1 MEGHLDSGVE
11 YSGNEDLVN
20 AEGDLP
26 NAEGDIANAEG
37 NLANTEGDLPNAEG
51 DIANAEGDLP
61 NAEEDL
67 PNAEEAEIQPA
78 HALPAHAEEANVD
91 LRQHVPLEPD
101 ILVVEGPYVKR
112 ISPEPR
118 DRQSAVFSLLDARQR
133 EHQHAAQQPHDDIW
147 AEPLPVDDPR
157 EPQLAEDIFSI
168 PEEFFTVPE
177 EILPVVGISYA
188 IIARGKFTCYAIL

>member
-20 AEGDLP
+20 AEEDLP
-26 NAEGDIANAEG
+26 KAEGDIANAEG
-37 NLANTEGDLPNAEG
+37 NLANTERDLPNAEGDIANAEGDIANAEG

-118 DRQSAVFSLLDARQR
+118 DRQSASMPPNNHMMTYGQSHYLLMIPGNLNWPKTSFQYLRNSLRYLKRYYQ
-133 EHQHAAQQPHDDIW
+133 W
-147 AEPLPVDDPR
+147 
-157 EPQLAEDIFSI
+157 
-168 PEEFFTVPE
+168 
-177 EILPVVGISYA
+177 
-188 IIARGKFTCYAIL
+188 